1 MTALTIFQIVIL
13 VFSVM
18 IHEISHGLV
27 AFRLGDPTAKLAGR
41 LTLNPFKHLD
51 LVGSFLV
58 PLATLLLSGFVF
70 GWAKPVPY
78 NPNFLKDPK
87 RGAGLIAVAGP
98 LSNFLLAA
106 VFGAAL
112 RIVSLFEFSLMAPL
126 IVLFQLIILINLVL
140 GVFNLVPIPP
150 LDGSKVLFSF
160 LPETETAWKVQSF
173 LERYGLL
180 LLIFFLF
187 YGFGLITPIILFLF
201 GILAGMPP
209 VL

>member
-1 MTALTIFQIVIL
+1 MTALLLFQIIIL
-13 VFSVM
+13 VCSVM
-18 IHEISHGLV
+18 IHELSHGLV

-87 RGAGLIAVAGP
+87 RGAGLIAAAGP

-106 VFGAAL
+106 IFGAAL
-112 RIVSLFEFSLMAPL
+112 RMLSLFEFSLMAPL
-126 IVLFQLIILINLVL
+126 VVLFQLIILINLVL

-160 LPETETAWKVQSF
+160 LPETGTAWKVQSF